1 MVVSNAR
8 SYPTRTERPV
18 PFTDAEEEMMRAHRI
33 TFAALVV
40 AAGLSLTACQN
51 GDDGAA
57 ASDPSSASS
66 ASAASSAGGGS
77 GSGGSDQDS
86 GKESGTGSDGKG
98 TADPAGSGSGSGDNG
113 TVPKCTTDGLEI
125 TAQDGFI
132 DGDPDGSVVVA
143 LKNGSGA
150 DCVISGFAGVDLKTN
165 AGDISA
171 TRKGEPGDP
180 YTLKNGKEIDF
191 YVSYPLNETGGSG
204 VRITGLVVTPPNE
217 TKSVTLAWPGN
228 SSLPASDSPDGAQV
242 LVGPV
247 GSAGQGG

>member
-1 MVVSNAR
+1 
-8 SYPTRTERPV
+8 
-18 PFTDAEEEMMRAHRI
+18 MRAHRI

-98 TADPAGSGSGSGDNG
+98 TADPAGSGSGSGDG
-113 TVPKCTTDGLEI
+113 TAPKCTTDGLEI

-180 YTLKNGKEIDF
+180 YTLQNGKEIDF

-228 SSLPASDSPDGAQV
+228 SSLPVTDGSGSSV
-242 LVGPV
+242 LVGPI

>member
-1 MVVSNAR
+1 
-8 SYPTRTERPV
+8 
-18 PFTDAEEEMMRAHRI
+18 MRAHRI

-57 ASDPSSASS
+57 ASDPSSAAS
-66 ASAASSAGGGS
+66 ASAASSSGGGS

-86 GKESGTGSDGKG
+86 GKDSAGTGSDGKG
-98 TADPAGSGSGSGDNG
+98 TAAPADSGSGSGSGSGDNG
-113 TVPKCTTDGLEI
+113 STPKCTTDGLEVK
-125 TAQDGFI
+125 AQDGFI
-132 DGDPDGSVVVA
+132 DGDTDGSVVVG
-143 LKNGSGA
+143 LTNGSGA
-150 DCVISGFAGVDLKTN
+150 DCVISGFAGVDLKTS

-171 TRKGEPGDP
+171 TRKGEPADP
-180 YTLKNGKEIDF
+180 YILKNGKEVDF
-191 YVSYPLNETGGSG
+191 YVSYPLNESGGSG

-228 SSLPASDSPDGAQV
+228 DSLPVTDGSGSSV
-242 LVGPV
+242 LVGPI

>member
-1 MVVSNAR
+1 
-8 SYPTRTERPV
+8 
-18 PFTDAEEEMMRAHRI
+18 MRAHRI

-57 ASDPSSASS
+57 ASDPSPASS

-98 TADPAGSGSGSGDNG
+98 TADPAGSGSGSGDG
-113 TVPKCTTDGLEI
+113 TAPKCTTDGLEI

-143 LKNGSGA
+143 LTNGSGA

-228 SSLPASDSPDGAQV
+228 SSLPVTDGSGSSV
-242 LVGPV
+242 LVGPI

>member
-1 MVVSNAR
+1 
-8 SYPTRTERPV
+8 
-18 PFTDAEEEMMRAHRI
+18 MRAHRI

-57 ASDPSSASS
+57 ANDPSSASS
-66 ASAASSAGGGS
+66 ASAASTSGGGS

-86 GKESGTGSDGKG
+86 GKDSAGSGSDGKG
-98 TADPAGSGSGSGDNG
+98 TAAPADSGSGSGSGDNG
-113 TVPKCTTDGLEI
+113 ATPKCTTDGLKI

-143 LKNGSGA
+143 LTNGSGA

-180 YTLKNGKEIDF
+180 YILKNGKEIDF
-191 YVSYPLNETGGSG
+191 YISYPLNETGGSG

-217 TKSVTLAWPGN
+217 TKSVTLDWPGQA
-228 SSLPASDSPDGAQV
+228 SLPVTDGSGSPV
-242 LVGPV
+242 LVGPI

>member
-1 MVVSNAR
+1 
-8 SYPTRTERPV
+8 
-18 PFTDAEEEMMRAHRI
+18 MRAHRI

-66 ASAASSAGGGS
+66 ASAASSSGGGS

-86 GKESGTGSDGKG
+86 GKESAGTGSDGKG
-98 TADPAGSGSGSGDNG
+98 TAAPADSDSGSGSGDKG
-113 TVPKCTTDGLEI
+113 TAPKCTTDGLDV

-132 DGDPDGSVVVA
+132 DGDTDGTVVVG
-143 LKNGSGA
+143 LTNGSGA

-171 TRKGEPGDP
+171 TRKGDPGDP
-180 YTLKNGKEIDF
+180 YILKNGKEIDF
-191 YVSYPLNETGGSG
+191 YVSYPLNESGGSG

-228 SSLPASDSPDGAQV
+228 DSLPVTDGSGSPV
-242 LVGPV
+242 LVGPI

>member
-1 MVVSNAR
+1 
-8 SYPTRTERPV
+8 
-18 PFTDAEEEMMRAHRI
+18 MRAHRI

-86 GKESGTGSDGKG
+86 GKESAGTGSDGKG
-98 TADPAGSGSGSGDNG
+98 TAAPADSGSGSGSGDSG
-113 TVPKCTTDGLEI
+113 SAPKCTTDGLEI

-143 LKNGSGA
+143 LTNGSGA

-171 TRKGEPGDP
+171 KRKGEPGDP
-180 YTLKNGKEIDF
+180 YILKNGKAIDF
-191 YVSYPLNETGGSG
+191 YVSYPLNESGGSG

-228 SSLPASDSPDGAQV
+228 SSLPVTDGSGSPV
-242 LVGPV
+242 LVGPI

>member
-1 MVVSNAR
+1 
-8 SYPTRTERPV
+8 
-18 PFTDAEEEMMRAHRI
+18 MRAHRI

-57 ASDPSSASS
+57 ASDPSSAAS
-66 ASAASSAGGGS
+66 ASAASSSGGGS

-86 GKESGTGSDGKG
+86 GKDSAGTGSAGKG
-98 TADPAGSGSGSGDNG
+98 TAAPADSGSGSGSGSGDNG
-113 TVPKCTTDGLEI
+113 STPKCTTDGLEVK
-125 TAQDGFI
+125 AQDGFI
-132 DGDPDGSVVVA
+132 DGDTDGSVVVG
-143 LKNGSGA
+143 LTNGSGA
-150 DCVISGFAGVDLKTN
+150 DCVISGFAGVDLKTS

-171 TRKGEPGDP
+171 TRKGEPADP
-180 YTLKNGKEIDF
+180 YILKNGKEVDF
-191 YVSYPLNETGGSG
+191 YVSYPLNESGGSG

-228 SSLPASDSPDGAQV
+228 DSLPVTDGSGSPV
-242 LVGPV
+242 LVGPI

>member
-1 MVVSNAR
+1 
-8 SYPTRTERPV
+8 
-18 PFTDAEEEMMRAHRI
+18 MRAHRI

-57 ASDPSSASS
+57 ANDPSSASS
-66 ASAASSAGGGS
+66 ASAASSSGGGS
-77 GSGGSDQDS
+77 GSGGSDQDG
-86 GKESGTGSDGKG
+86 GKGSAGTGSDGKG
-98 TADPAGSGSGSGDNG
+98 TAAPADSGSGSGSGDNG
-113 TVPKCTTDGLEI
+113 SAPKCTTDGLKI

-143 LKNGSGA
+143 LTNGSGA

-180 YTLKNGKEIDF
+180 YILKNGKEIDF
-191 YVSYPLNETGGSG
+191 YISYPLNETGGSG

-217 TKSVTLAWPGN
+217 TKSVTLDWPGQA
-228 SSLPASDSPDGAQV
+228 SLPVTDGSGSPV
-242 LVGPV
+242 LVGPI

>member
-1 MVVSNAR
+1 
-8 SYPTRTERPV
+8 
-18 PFTDAEEEMMRAHRI
+18 MRARRI

-86 GKESGTGSDGKG
+86 GKESAGTGSDGKG
-98 TADPAGSGSGSGDNG
+98 TAAPADSGSGSDSSGSA
-113 TVPKCTTDGLEI
+113 PKCTTDGLEI

-143 LKNGSGA
+143 LTNGSGA
-150 DCVISGFAGVDLKTN
+150 DCVISGFAGVDLKTDS
-165 AGDISA
+165 GDISA

-180 YTLKNGKEIDF
+180 YILKNGKEIDF
-191 YVSYPLNETGGSG
+191 YVSYPLNESGGSG

-228 SSLPASDSPDGAQV
+228 SSLPVTDGSGSPV

>member
-1 MVVSNAR
+1 
-8 SYPTRTERPV
+8 
-18 PFTDAEEEMMRAHRI
+18 MRAHRI

-51 GDDGAA
+51 DDDATG

-66 ASAASSAGGGS
+66 ASAASSSGGGS
-77 GSGGSDQDS
+77 GSGGSEQDS
-86 GKESGTGSDGKG
+86 GKDTAGSDGKG
-98 TADPAGSGSGSGDNG
+98 TAAPADSGSSSGSGDSG
-113 TVPKCTTDGLEI
+113 TAPKCTTDGLKI

-132 DGDPDGSVVVA
+132 EGDPDGSVVVG
-143 LKNGSGA
+143 LTNGSGA

-165 AGDISA
+165 AGTISA

-180 YTLKNGKEIDF
+180 YILKNGKEVDF
-191 YVSYPLNETGGSG
+191 YVSYPLNESGGSG

-217 TKSVTLAWPGN
+217 TKSVTLDWPGN
-228 SSLPASDSPDGAQV
+228 SSLPVTDGSGSPV
-242 LVGPV
+242 LVGPI

>member
-1 MVVSNAR
+1 
-8 SYPTRTERPV
+8 
-18 PFTDAEEEMMRAHRI
+18 MRAHKL

-51 GDDGAA
+51 DDDGAA

-66 ASAASSAGGGS
+66 ASAASSSGGGS
-77 GSGGSDQDS
+77 GSGGSDQDG
-86 GKESGTGSDGKG
+86 GKESAGTGSDGKG
-98 TADPAGSGSGSGDNG
+98 TAAPADSGSGDSG
-113 TVPKCTTDGLEI
+113 TAPKCTTDGLEI

-143 LKNGSGA
+143 LTNGSGA

-180 YTLKNGKEIDF
+180 YILKNGKEIDF
-191 YVSYPLNETGGSG
+191 YVSYPLNESGGSG

-217 TKSVTLAWPGN
+217 TKSVTLDWPGN
-228 SSLPASDSPDGAQV
+228 SSLPVTDGSGSQV
-242 LVGPV
+242 LVGPI

>member
-1 MVVSNAR
+1 
-8 SYPTRTERPV
+8 
-18 PFTDAEEEMMRAHRI
+18 MRAHRI

-66 ASAASSAGGGS
+66 ASAASSSGGGS

-86 GKESGTGSDGKG
+86 GKDSAGSGSDGKG
-98 TADPAGSGSGSGDNG
+98 TAAPADSGSGSGDNG
-113 TVPKCTTDGLEI
+113 ATPKCTTDGLKI
-125 TAQDGFI
+125 TAQDSFI
-132 DGDPDGSVVVA
+132 DGDPDGSVTVG
-143 LKNGSGA
+143 LTNGSGA

-180 YTLKNGKEIDF
+180 YILKNGKEVDF
-191 YVSYPLNETGGSG
+191 YISYPLNETGGSG

-217 TKSVTLAWPGN
+217 TKSVTLDWPGN
-228 SSLPASDSPDGAQV
+228 ASLPATDGSGSPV
-242 LVGPV
+242 LVGPI

>member
-1 MVVSNAR
+1 
-8 SYPTRTERPV
+8 
-18 PFTDAEEEMMRAHRI
+18 MRAHRI

-66 ASAASSAGGGS
+66 ASAASSSGGGS
-77 GSGGSDQDS
+77 GSGGSDQDG
-86 GKESGTGSDGKG
+86 GKESAGTGSDGKG
-98 TADPAGSGSGSGDNG
+98 TAAPADSGSGSDSSGK
-113 TVPKCTTDGLEI
+113 TAKCTTDGLEI
-125 TAQDGFI
+125 SATNNFI
-132 DGDPDGSVVVA
+132 DGDPDGTVVVA
-143 LKNGSGA
+143 LTNGSGA

-180 YTLKNGKEIDF
+180 YILKNGKEIDF
-191 YVSYPLNETGGSG
+191 YVSYPLNESGGSG

-228 SSLPASDSPDGAQV
+228 SSLPVTDGSGSSV
-242 LVGPV
+242 LVGPI